1 MLATGLWHRR
11 DQLRIG
17 ETDQRHDGTA
27 DHEGKRRA
35 QRPRIL
41 QETAGQDDPAE
52 ADHRPERDR
61 QDIPSAKNSVESGIG
76 LPMAHASHYMQTRA
90 DLASTKLA
98 TASGHSLHVAVNP
111 VPGPERLRPM
121 NEELT
126 GDHRGH
132 TLTPV

>member
-1 MLATGLWHRR
+1 
-11 DQLRIG
+11 
-17 ETDQRHDGTA
+17 
-27 DHEGKRRA
+27 
-35 QRPRIL
+35 
-41 QETAGQDDPAE
+41 
-52 ADHRPERDR
+52 
-61 QDIPSAKNSVESGIG
+61 
-76 LPMAHASHYMQTRA
+76 MAHASHYMQTRA